1 MLPRAMRELR
11 DRWGIDPSIRY
22 LNHGSFGAT
31 PRAVLDAQHALRV
44 RMERNLMQF
53 CIREWDARFDHAR
66 ACLGALV
73 GARADDLAVV
83 PNATTGVNA
92 VLRWFPLAAGDEV
105 LLTNHEYNACAN
117 ILRDAAERAGAKVVV
132 AEVPFPLR
140 SEGEVVDAVLSRVTA
155 RTRLALL
162 DHVTSQSA
170 LVLPV
175 AELVAALRERGVE
188 TLVDGAHAPGML
200 PLDLDALGAAFYTG
214 NLHKWV
220 CTPKGAAFLHVRE
233 DWQRTI
239 RPLAISHGA
248 NSARTDRSRFRLEW
262 DWTGTFDPTAFL
274 VLPEAIDAMT
284 SLFPGGWSELRA
296 HNRALA
302 LRARAMLCEALD
314 VPEPAPP
321 SMIAS
326 MASVPLPKALVHEGI
341 GAETSWCDPLQ
352 HWLWEG
358 HGIEVPVMPWPDAA
372 RRVLRVSAQ
381 AYNDDEEYRALA
393 DALRD
398 ALRA

>member
-1 MLPRAMRELR
+1 MRHLR
-11 DRWGIDPSIRY
+11 DRWVIDPSIRY

-31 PRAVLDAQHALRV
+31 PRVVLDAQSALRE

-53 CIREWDARFDHAR
+53 CIREWDARFDRAR
-66 ACLGALV
+66 ECLGALV
-73 GARADDLAVV
+73 GAQAADLAVV

-92 VLRWFPLAAGDEV
+92 VLRWFPLRAGDEV
-105 LLTNHEYNACAN
+105 LLTDHEYNACAN
-117 ILRDAAERAGAKVVV
+117 VLRDAAARAGATVVV

-140 SEGEVVDAVLSRVTA
+140 SEDEVLEAVLSRVTS
-155 RTRLALL
+155 RTRLALV

-170 LVLPV
+170 LVFPV
-175 AELVAALRERGVE
+175 AELVRALRERGVE

-233 DWQRTI
+233 DWQRTL

-248 NSARTDRSRFRLEW
+248 NSPRADRTRFRLEW

-274 VLPEAIDAMT
+274 VLPEAIEAMT
-284 SLFPGGWSELRA
+284 ALFPGGWDELRA

-314 VPEPAPP
+314 TPEPSPP

-326 MASVPLPKALVHEGI
+326 MASVPLPQKLVYDGT
-341 GAETSWCDPLQ
+341 GPDTDWCDPLQ
-352 HWLWEG
+352 HWLWKG
-358 HGIEVPVMPWPDAA
+358 YGIEVPVMAWPDAT

-381 AYNDDEEYRALA
+381 AYNDEEEYRALA